1 MRHQR
6 GDLGRCAVPRW
17 RWTVGKRREAFIRR
31 RKSLGL
37 SQEQA
42 ADRLGVERSTI
53 SRWERGENDP
63 LPWVRPKLAALLDVD
78 AAQME
83 RLLSDNGP
91 EPTAPARTRSHGLA
105 IAQSP
110 SRTAVSVEDLRRIEQ
125 TRAHYQEMYRR
136 VGGVPTLP
144 RISAILA
151 QRVAPMLRTAYEN
164 NLGRQLFRAAG
175 SLTAFAGIC
184 AYDADQQMAATARFA
199 EALGLARAAAD
210 LQFEGYLHALLAN
223 QAMHLGE
230 LDQVLDHTETVLD
243 TLGNQLN
250 PALICDLHSLAAK
263 AHARRGTS
271 RACHRHLEA
280 AETHAERAWDGP
292 ALPETSYMTP
302 GLVQLQT
309 AEALRRL
316 GDTSAARAY
325 ADEAVRTAPQT
336 HLRGQVHRWAG
347 YALVLTA
354 QGEIE
359 EAADAATT
367 MLDHAVGMES
377 GRLHDRLTSVVS
389 GLRPYSAEP
398 EVASTLE
405 RAEVQLAEPGA

>member
-1 MRHQR
+1 M
-6 GDLGRCAVPRW
+6 GE
-17 RWTVGKRREAFIRR
+17 RREALIRR

-42 ADRLGVERSTI
+42 ADRLGVERSTF

-63 LPWVRPKLAALLDVD
+63 QPWVRPKLAALLDVD
-78 AAQME
+78 AAQLDW
-83 RLLSDNGP
+83 LLSS
-91 EPTAPARTRSHGLA
+91 TAPKDTSSAPTRSQA
-105 IAQSP
+105 VTIVQSP
-110 SRTAVSVEDLRRIEQ
+110 RRTAASIEDLRRIEQ
-125 TRAHYQEMYRR
+125 ARAHFQEMYRR
-136 VGGVPTLP
+136 VGGMPTLP
-144 RISAILA
+144 RISVILE
-151 QRVAPMLRTAYEN
+151 QRVAPMLRTAYGN
-164 NLGRQLFRAAG
+164 DLGRQLFRAAG

-199 EALGLARAAAD
+199 EALGLARTAAD
-210 LQFEGYLHALLAN
+210 PQFEGYLHALLAN

-230 LDQVLDHTETVLD
+230 LGQVLDHTETVLD
-243 TLGNQLN
+243 ALGDRLN
-250 PALICDLHSLAAK
+250 PALVCDLHSLAAK
-263 AHARRGTS
+263 AHARMGAS
-271 RACHRHLEA
+271 SACHHHLAA

-292 ALPETSYMTP
+292 GLPETSYMTP

-316 GDTSAARAY
+316 GDAGAARAY
-325 ADEAVRTAPQT
+325 ADEAVRTAPET

-347 YALVLTA
+347 YALVLIA

-367 MLDHAVGMES
+367 MLDRAIGMES

-389 GLRPYSAEP
+389 ALRPYSAEP

>member
-1 MRHQR
+1 MRHR
-6 GDLGRCAVPRW
+6 SGDLGCCAVPRW
-17 RWTVGKRREAFIRR
+17 RWAVAKRREALIRR

-42 ADRLGVERSTI
+42 ADKLGVERSTF

-63 LPWVRPKLAALLDVD
+63 LPWVRPELAALLDVD
-78 AAQME
+78 AAHLE
-83 RLLSDNGP
+83 RLLSDNSP
-91 EPTAPARTRSHGLA
+91 ETTAPVRTRSQEFA
-105 IAQSP
+105 IVQSP
-110 SRTAVSVEDLRRIEQ
+110 ISTAVSVEDLRKIEQ
-125 TRAHYQEMYRR
+125 TRAHFQEMYRR

-144 RISAILA
+144 RISAILD

-164 NLGRQLFRAAG
+164 NLGRRLFRAAG

-243 TLGNQLN
+243 TLGDQLS
-250 PALICDLHSLAAK
+250 PALTCDLHSLAAK
-263 AHARRGTS
+263 AHARMGTS
-271 RACHRHLEA
+271 RACHHHLEA
-280 AETHAERAWDGP
+280 AETHADRAWNGP
-292 ALPETSYMTP
+292 NLPETSYMTP

-316 GDTSAARAY
+316 GDTSAARIY
-325 ADEAVRTAPQT
+325 ADEAVRTAPET

-359 EAADAATT
+359 EAADAAAT

-389 GLRPYSAEP
+389 ALRPYSAEP
-398 EVASTLE
+398 DVASTLE
-405 RAEVQLAEPGA
+405 RAEVQLAESGA